1 MVATL
6 RVRADPCCV
15 APGTLTSSDSIT
27 FRPSASTRPKVS
39 PRDRVQGS
47 ALGLTSLSF
56 PAYRGHA
63 RTFLKSLEALRPSAI
78 IDIIKSGE
86 DLVLSEGTRQ
96 KLKGQQTCL
105 RCGYMASNE
114 LCVRRKD
121 LAPARRGK
129 EGLTK
134 CPRSH
139 RKLARCSS
147 RSRLG
152 SKPRRWRQPRVV
164 RLPIRSRCL
173 RHLHGRTGRSLST
186 IVGSASDQ
194 RRQSKSR
201 RSRRERRRRRRR
213 PMVEDDGWPSSRL
226 GRTRCTSIGER
237 HIQPVRQLPHAPS
250 LIHSPPY
257 SSYSARVTPIWRNS
271 SVWL

>member
-1 MVATL
+1 MIWHPSPLHSAAGPGTFCGVFRRQALDRGAAQLGVDHIVTGHNADDIAETILMNSALRSFLDAERRSEARGWSDAPDPVMRGDVARLGRCTDIVTRGEDTIRRSKPFKYTYEKEIVMWVGAMVATL

-27 FRPSASTRPKVS
+27 SRPSASTRPKVS
-39 PRDRVQGS
+39 PRDRFQGS

-86 DLVLSEGTRQ
+86 DLVLSEVTRQ

-129 EGLTK
+129 EGLT
-134 CPRSH
+134 
-139 RKLARCSS
+139 
-147 RSRLG
+147 
-152 SKPRRWRQPRVV
+152 
-164 RLPIRSRCL
+164 
-173 RHLHGRTGRSLST
+173 
-186 IVGSASDQ
+186 
-194 RRQSKSR
+194 
-201 RSRRERRRRRRR
+201 
-213 PMVEDDGWPSSRL
+213 
-226 GRTRCTSIGER
+226 
-237 HIQPVRQLPHAPS
+237 
-250 LIHSPPY
+250 
-257 SSYSARVTPIWRNS
+257 
-271 SVWL
+271 